1 MPRGG
6 EGDPLSQYVNHSA
19 SGGGAQKWPEG
30 AAYGTGS
37 DAVRLQEGIAHA
49 AHAAAAEPYAPRR
62 TVSWHP
68 VSSQHTTTNS
78 THSTNSSLHT
88 VPPATVQTP
97 LPRHVMSLPRRAK
110 TCQDIPGTC
119 QGQIH
124 FSLPQPAHQDKN
136 LPSTQFPPLV

>member
-1 MPRGG
+1 MPADVQLVQSVSAGF
-6 EGDPLSQYVNHSA
+6 LIILLFVNHRSI
-19 SGGGAQKWPEG
+19 GI
-30 AAYGTGS
+30 TGNRTRTS
-37 DAVRLQEGIAHA
+37 HFLGI
-49 AHAAAAEPYAPRR
+49 PYPHS
-62 TVSWHP
+62 TH
-68 VSSQHTTTNS
+68 TTNS